1 MYKATPISPLSPQT
15 HSQQTNRKPEKMPK
29 PQKTLEDYL
38 SKVKKNPTPHIHF
51 PSKKISSSTSWILR
65 GCKHPKTHSFALDR
79 NAKEGH
85 KNDDRDA
92 ATLAD
97 IDRFLF
103 ENFKSF
109 YINDDD
115 GETEKMGSCKDD
127 NGGKTGGVLLES
139 PRVINPTP
147 DVCST
152 HRFFAG
158 PGSSSSL
165 MEESRTSVTT
175 TSEGIGSSSTPT
187 TSAASAETTTEVG
200 GDPKE
205 VMGTDD
211 FIAVFTYSPSPY
223 DDFRH
228 SMEEMIEA
236 RLRLQGKVDW
246 EFMEELLFCFLDL
259 NDKKSYKYILS
270 AYVDLITVLRENSGK
285 VPARS
290 SSVNRREEME

>member
-1 MYKATPISPLSPQT
+1 
-15 HSQQTNRKPEKMPK
+15 MPK

-38 SKVKKNPTPHIHF
+38 SKAKKNPTPHIHF

-65 GCKHPKTHSFALDR
+65 GCKHPKTNSFALDR
-79 NAKEGH
+79 NAKEGT
-85 KNDDRDA
+85 KNDGHDA

-115 GETEKMGSCKDD
+115 GETKKMGSNEDAR
-127 NGGKTGGVLLES
+127 GEKTGGVFLES
-139 PRVINPTP
+139 PRLMDPPP
-147 DVCST
+147 DVRSS

-165 MEESRTSVTT
+165 MEESRTSITT
-175 TSEGIGSSSTPT
+175 TSEGMGSNSTTTTTTFSSTSP
-187 TSAASAETTTEVG
+187 TTTETITEVSE
-200 GDPKE
+200 DAKE
-205 VMGTDD
+205 VTGANN

-236 RLRLQGKVDW
+236 RLQHQEKVDW
-246 EFMEELLFCFLDL
+246 EFMEELLFCLLDL

-270 AYVDLITVLRENSGK
+270 AYVDLITVLRENSGNIT
-285 VPARS
+285 A
-290 SSVNRREEME
+290 SSVKR

>member
-1 MYKATPISPLSPQT
+1 ML
-15 HSQQTNRKPEKMPK
+15 K

-38 SKVKKNPTPHIHF
+38 SKVKKPPTPRIHF

-79 NAKEGH
+79 NAKEGP
-85 KNDDRDA
+85 KNDDHDA

-109 YINDDD
+109 YMNDDD
-115 GETEKMGSCKDD
+115 GETKKMGSCKDD
-127 NGGKTGGVLLES
+127 NGGKTGRVSLES
-139 PRVINPTP
+139 PRFINPLP
-147 DVCST
+147 DVCSS

-158 PGSSSSL
+158 PGSSSSQ
-165 MEESRTSVTT
+165 MEESRTSITT
-175 TSEGIGSSSTPT
+175 TSEGIGSSSTT
-187 TSAASAETTTEVG
+187 TTESTTEVG
-200 GDPKE
+200 DDAKP
-205 VMGTDD
+205 VMGADD

-236 RLRLQGKVDW
+236 RLRHQGKVDW

-290 SSVNRREEME
+290 C